1 MDLIIALGLVGI
13 VVVVFIISQ
22 MGILPKKTL
31 PYVIGALAGLLGITL
46 FREWR
51 TKGLT
56 KKIAEQE
63 KILNEKEEKLKELKE
78 KYMASDRE
86 LQKAKEDLEKQIA
99 AYKKMLLQLQAETRE
114 EKEKIDQ
121 LAGEELDDKFSE
133 LLTTLKNT

>member
-51 TKGLT
+51 TKGLA